1 MHIHG
6 GVLGKLPFFQNRD
19 HAFMGSI
26 VPILQPVRMV
36 ENEYIFSLDDHPYD
50 SKGFIVIS

>member
-1 MHIHG
+1 M
-6 GVLGKLPFFQNRD
+6 GKLPFFQNRD

-50 SKGFIVIS
+50 SKGLIVIS